1 MNKRTHRALQESI
14 LKWGL
19 IAKGEMPDMG
29 SDNCSLCI
37 EFLDLEAAICGGCP
51 VAESAG
57 LIGCRNTPYMAWI
70 AEVEKRHDG
79 CWEGEDA
86 VADTLKLVKL
96 ALAERDFL
104 RSLVPMK
111 AGVTR

>member
-19 IAKGEMPDMG
+19 IAKGEMPDLG
-29 SDNCSLCI
+29 SDNCSLCS
-37 EFLDLEAAICGGCP
+37 EFLDLEAATCGGCP
-51 VAESAG
+51 VAEATG
-57 LIGCRNTPYMAWI
+57 LVGCQNTPYVAWL
-70 AEVEKRHDG
+70 AEMEKRHPEG
-79 CWEGEDA
+79 WEDEDA
-86 VADTLKLVKL
+86 VADTPKLVKL

-111 AGVTR
+111 RRAR